1 LNSKFFTILDR
12 YIFKQVI
19 TATLAGIFLFI
30 VVWISPEIL
39 FKIIRNTIYGEITI
53 FTAVKLFLLEIPE
66 ILGKAI
72 PVGLLLGN
80 LFVFDS
86 LSRNSELTIIRGIG
100 VSIRR
105 LFVPIIII
113 SIIGTA
119 ICYFVSKDLI
129 PYSTY
134 EIKKIKKEVY
144 QSHFIYMDKTPEGKQ
159 KNILIVGG
167 YDGKII
173 SSVKYLMFSDIISS
187 DTPLIKSVVTANR
200 AQIHDKFWTL
210 SDGIEYKI
218 DANGIYKK
226 SVPFKE
232 MNVLDPTSSAEAQKL
247 LMYSTKGVKEM
258 TNAEMDNYLKVLKT
272 AGIDDEYRFT
282 LSKYEQRFAQS
293 VACIFFAICGVLLGF
308 SRPREKR
315 FIGFSIGVGLIFVY
329 YIILPFLDMTAQLGI
344 FTPLLAAWIP
354 NLLILAS
361 IYGILKYKEL

>member
-1 LNSKFFTILDR
+1 LNFKFFTILDR
-12 YIFKQVI
+12 YIFKQVM

-53 FTAVKLFLLEIPE
+53 LTAIKLFLLEIPE

-72 PVGLLLGN
+72 PVGLLIGS
-80 LFVFDS
+80 LFVFDN

-105 LFVPIIII
+105 LFVPVMII
-113 SIIGTA
+113 SLIGTI
-119 ICYFVSKDLI
+119 ICYFVYKDLI

-134 EIKKIKKEVY
+134 EIKKLKQEVY

-173 SSVKYLMFSDIISS
+173 SSIKYLMFSDIISS
-187 DTPLIKSVVTANR
+187 DTPLIKSIITANR
-200 AQIHDKFWTL
+200 ANIHDNYWTL

-218 DANGIYKK
+218 DSNGIYKK
-226 SVPFKE
+226 SIPFKQ
-232 MNVLDPTSSAEAQKL
+232 MNVLDANSSAQAKKL

-258 TNAEMDNYLKVLKT
+258 TNAELDNYLKVLKT
-272 AGIDDEYRFT
+272 AGIEDEYRYT
-282 LSKYEQRFAQS
+282 LSKYEQRFAHS
-293 VACIFFAICGVLLGF
+293 IGCIFFAICGVLLGF

-315 FIGFSIGVGLIFVY
+315 FIGFSLGVGLIFVY

-344 FTPLLAAWIP
+344 FYPLLAAWIP
-354 NLLILAS
+354 NLMILTA
-361 IYGILKYKEL
+361 IYAILKYKEL